1 MLSRV
6 FSLHHVVE
14 GGKRTIK
21 IDPDKELDLGEDG
34 ILLRPDVPLE
44 LATGGR
50 EEREGEEDEVVYPS
64 TWESLQGI
72 NFWYLSVFFNA
83 IYIYIHSY
91 GMLIN
96 SDNNASY
103 WFI

>member
-6 FSLHHVVE
+6 FPLHHVVE
-14 GGKRTIK
+14 GGKRALK
-21 IDPDKELDLGEDG
+21 IDPDKELDLGEEG
-34 ILLRPDVPLE
+34 ILLRPDAPLE
-44 LATGGR
+44 LATGVR
-50 EEREGEEDEVVYPS
+50 EEREGEEDVVYPS

-72 NFWYLSVFFNA
+72 NFWYLSVYLQCYN
-83 IYIYIHSY
+83 IYIHRDVMIIS
-91 GMLIN
+91 